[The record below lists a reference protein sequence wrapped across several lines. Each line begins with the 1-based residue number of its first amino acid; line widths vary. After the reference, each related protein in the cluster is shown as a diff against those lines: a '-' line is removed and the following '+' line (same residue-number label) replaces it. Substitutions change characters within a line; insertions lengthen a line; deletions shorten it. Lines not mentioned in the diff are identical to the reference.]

1 MTVEKPA
8 NGGSRSIRW
17 RWLLNRWTPQLMV
30 LPVVGLV
37 LLMVIFPLIWSL
49 WVSLHNWFPA
59 QGLEPR
65 WVGLD
70 NYQWLL
76 TSGRFWNSAWN
87 LLLLVGIGVTLQ
99 MVLATGLALALY
111 EAVKSNVARILLL
124 TLFLLPMMLAPIV
137 VGDIWR
143 FIFTP
148 AGVLNYLLG
157 LLGLPQ
163 QNWMGAE
170 LGIFSVVIADV
181 WQWTALPLLI
191 IFSGRATLPE
201 SLYEAARLD
210 GASWWFRTRK
220 ITLPLLKELI
230 LIALILRLMD
240 ATKFIDTIFVITN
253 QGGPGSANEVP
264 GLLGYLLAFQSFDMG
279 RAAALTW
286 LLGLGAIL
294 AIQLLWFVMRRRQA

>member
-1 MTVEKPA
+1 
-8 NGGSRSIRW
+8 
-17 RWLLNRWTPQLMV
+17 MV
-30 LPVVGLV
+30 FPVVGLV
-37 LLMVIFPLIWSL
+37 VLMVIFPLVWSL
-49 WVSLHNWFPA
+49 WISLHAWFPA
-59 QGLEPR
+59 QGIAPR
-65 WVGLD
+65 WVGFE

-76 TSGRFWNSAWN
+76 TSSRFWNSAWN
-87 LLLLVGIGVTLQ
+87 LLLYVGIGVTVQ

-111 EAVKSNVARILLL
+111 ETIKNNFVRIFLL

-137 VGDIWR
+137 AGDIWK

-157 LLGLPQ
+157 LVGLPQ
-163 QNWMGAE
+163 QNWMGVD
-170 LGIFSVVIADV
+170 LGIFSVIIADI

-210 GASWWFRTRK
+210 GASWWYQTWT

-230 LIALILRLMD
+230 LIAFILRLMD
-240 ATKFIDTIFVITN
+240 ATKFIDKIFIITN
-253 QGGPGSANEVP
+253 QGGPGSSNEVP

-286 LLGLGAIL
+286 VLGLVAIL
-294 AIQLLWFVMRRRQA
+294 GIQVLWFVMRGRQI

>member
-1 MTVEKPA
+1 MV
-8 NGGSRSIRW
+8 GGKQGGWLRW
-17 RWLLNRWTPQLMV
+17 RRLLNQWAPQLMV
-30 LPVVGLV
+30 FPVVGLV
-37 LLMVIFPLIWSL
+37 VLMVIFPLVWSL
-49 WVSLHNWFPA
+49 WISLHAWFPA
-59 QGLEPR
+59 QGIPPR
-65 WVGLD
+65 WVGLE

-76 TSGRFWNSAWN
+76 TSSRFWNSAWN
-87 LLLLVGIGVTLQ
+87 LLLYVGVGVTLQ

-111 EAVKSNVARILLL
+111 ETIKNTLVRILLL

-137 VGDIWR
+137 AGDIWR

-157 LLGLPQ
+157 LVGLPQ
-163 QNWMGAE
+163 QNWMGVD
-170 LGIFSVVIADV
+170 LGIFSVIIADV

-210 GASWWFRTRK
+210 GASWWYQTWT

-230 LIALILRLMD
+230 LIAFILRLMD
-240 ATKFIDTIFVITN
+240 ATKFIDKIFVITN

-286 LLGLGAIL
+286 VLGLVAIL
-294 AIQLLWFVMRRRQA
+294 GIQVLWFVMRGRQI